1 MPQLAELQH
10 EAAGASATEAAA
22 SANGLFAGQITR
34 EDEERQLSEQL
45 RTAAAMSR
53 AEHAARESGAVVV
66 DIYDQ
71 VYQLR
76 GTDAAHIEKLAGIVD
91 AKMRAVSAHGT
102 TVDSLRVA
110 VLAALNIADE
120 LTALRARYDAL
131 AGSANQQETNVRSR
145 AGSLLGMLD
154 EVLQERKAG

>member
-1 MPQLAELQH
+1 MPHLAEPGTM
-10 EAAGASATEAAA
+10 ETAT
-22 SANGLFAGQITR
+22 SANGLFAGQMAR
-34 EDEERQLSEQL
+34 EDEERQLSEQM
-45 RTAAAMSR
+45 RTAAAVSR
-53 AEHAARESGAVVV
+53 AEQAARESAAVVV

-120 LTALRARYDAL
+120 LTALRGRYDAL
-131 AGSANQQETNVRSR
+131 AGSLNQQETSVRSR

>member
-1 MPQLAELQH
+1 MPQLAEPTQ
-10 EAAGASATEAAA
+10 ATNPVP
-22 SANGLFAGQITR
+22 SQNLFAKQMTR
-34 EDEERQLSEQL
+34 EDEDKQLSEQL
-45 RTAAAMSR
+45 RTAAETSR
-53 AEHAARESGAVVV
+53 AEQSARDSGAVVV

-76 GTDAAHIEKLAGIVD
+76 GTDAAYIEKLAGIVD

-120 LTALRARYDAL
+120 LTALRARYEAL
-131 AGSANQQETNVRSR
+131 AGSLNQQETSVRSR

>member
-1 MPQLAELQH
+1 
-10 EAAGASATEAAA
+10 
-22 SANGLFAGQITR
+22 
-34 EDEERQLSEQL
+34 
-45 RTAAAMSR
+45 
-53 AEHAARESGAVVV
+53 
-66 DIYDQ
+66 

-76 GTDAAHIEKLAGIVD
+76 GTDSEYIEKLASIVD

-131 AGSANQQETNVRSR
+131 AGNLNQQETSVRSR

>member
-1 MPQLAELQH
+1 MPQLAEPTR
-10 EAAGASATEAAA
+10 ATTP
-22 SANGLFAGQITR
+22 SQNLFAGQMTR
-34 EDEERQLSEQL
+34 EDEEKQLSEQL
-45 RTAAAMSR
+45 RTAAEMSR
-53 AEHAARESGAVVV
+53 AEQAARDSGAVVV

-76 GTDAAHIEKLAGIVD
+76 GTDAAYIEKLAAIVD

-131 AGSANQQETNVRSR
+131 AGSLNQQETTVRSR

>member
-1 MPQLAELQH
+1 MPQLAEPSTTNPTQ
-10 EAAGASATEAAA
+10 E
-22 SANGLFAGQITR
+22 LFAGQMAAR
-34 EDEERQLSEQL
+34 ANEERQLNEQL
-45 RTAAAMSR
+45 RNAAETSR
-53 AEHAARESGAVVV
+53 AEQMARDSGAVVV

-76 GTDAAHIEKLAGIVD
+76 GTDPEYIEKLASIVD

-120 LTALRARYDAL
+120 LTALRAQIRRSGRQPESAGDKRAL
-131 AGSANQQETNVRSR
+131 ARGLA
-145 AGSLLGMLD
+145 AGH
-154 EVLQERKAG
+154 AG

>member
-1 MPQLAELQH
+1 MPQLAEPM
-10 EAAGASATEAAA
+10 ATTEATT
-22 SANGLFAGQITR
+22 SANGLFAGQMTR
-34 EDEERQLSEQL
+34 EDEERRLSEQL

-53 AEHAARESGAVVV
+53 AGQTAREQGAVVV

-91 AKMRAVSAHGT
+91 AKMRAVSAQGT

-131 AGSANQQETNVRSR
+131 AGSANLQETSVRSR

>member
-1 MPQLAELQH
+1 MPQLAEPTQ
-10 EAAGASATEAAA
+10 ATNPAP
-22 SANGLFAGQITR
+22 SQNLFTKQMAR
-34 EDEERQLSEQL
+34 EEEDRQLSEQL
-45 RTAAAMSR
+45 RTAAEASR
-53 AEHAARESGAVVV
+53 AEHAARDFGAVVV

-76 GTDAAHIEKLAGIVD
+76 GTDPEHIEKLAEIVD
-91 AKMRAVSAHGT
+91 SKMRAVSAHGT

-120 LTALRARYDAL
+120 LTALRARYEAL
-131 AGSANQQETNVRSR
+131 AGSLNQQETSVRSR

>member
-1 MPQLAELQH
+1 MPQLAEAPTSLGAVPMH
-10 EAAGASATEAAA
+10 E
-22 SANGLFAGQITR
+22 LFAR
-34 EDEERQLSEQL
+34 ADEERQLSEQAM
-45 RTAAAMSR
+45 RSAAEMSR
-53 AEHAARESGAVVV
+53 AEQMARDSGAVVV

-76 GTDAAHIEKLAGIVD
+76 GTDPEHIEKLASIVD
-91 AKMRAVSAHGT
+91 AKMRAVSAQGT

-131 AGSANQQETNVRSR
+131 SGSLNQQQTSVRSR
-145 AGSLLGMLD
+145 AGSLMGMLD
-154 EVLQERKAG
+154 EVLEERKAG

>member
-1 MPQLAELQH
+1 MQE
-10 EAAGASATEAAA
+10 
-22 SANGLFAGQITR
+22 LFAR
-34 EDEERQLSEQL
+34 ADEERRLSEQAM
-45 RTAAAMSR
+45 RSAAEMSR
-53 AEHAARESGAVVV
+53 AEQAARDSGAVVV

-76 GTDAAHIEKLAGIVD
+76 GTDAAHIERLAAVVD
-91 AKMRAVSAHGT
+91 AKMRAVSAQGT

-131 AGSANQQETNVRSR
+131 AGSLNQQQTSVRSR
-145 AGSLLGMLD
+145 AGSLMGMLD
-154 EVLQERKAG
+154 EVLEERRAG

>member
-1 MPQLAELQH
+1 MPQLAGL
-10 EAAGASATEAAA
+10 EAADTSATTDATT
-22 SANGLFAGQITR
+22 SAKGRLAGQKAR
-34 EDEERQLSEQL
+34 AEEEKRLSEQL
-45 RTAAAMSR
+45 RTAAEMSR
-53 AEHAARESGAVVV
+53 AEQAARDSGAVVV

-76 GTDAAHIEKLAGIVD
+76 GTDAAYIEKLAAIVD
-91 AKMRAVSAHGT
+91 GKMRAVSAHGT

-120 LTALRARYDAL
+120 LTALRERYAAL
-131 AGSANQQETNVRSR
+131 SGSVNQQETSVRSR

-154 EVLQERKAG
+154 EVLQERRAG

>member
-1 MPQLAELQH
+1 MPQLAEPV
-10 EAAGASATEAAA
+10 AATNPAQE
-22 SANGLFAGQITR
+22 LFADQAVTR
-34 EDEERQLSEQL
+34 ADEERQL
-45 RTAAAMSR
+45 RAAAETSR
-53 AEHAARESGAVVV
+53 AEQARDSGAVVV

-76 GTDAAHIEKLAGIVD
+76 GTDAEYIERLASIVD

-131 AGSANQQETNVRSR
+131 SGSLNQQQTSVRSR
-145 AGSLLGMLD
+145 AGSLMGMLD